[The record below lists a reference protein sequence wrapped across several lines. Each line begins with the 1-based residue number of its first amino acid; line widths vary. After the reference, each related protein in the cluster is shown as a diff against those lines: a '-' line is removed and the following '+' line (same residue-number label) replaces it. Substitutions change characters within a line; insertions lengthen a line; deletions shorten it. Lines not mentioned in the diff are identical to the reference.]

1 MKAVAAPTTTRILEP
16 LWYDEK
22 EALRLRGRGWRGV
35 LGLPDGEMA
44 GFDGAGGLGETGVGI
59 RMSKITGYCTVLY
72 MIYAQTPWSILFNAQ
87 G

>member
-1 MKAVAAPTTTRILEP
+1 MMKAVAAPTTTRILEP

-44 GFDGAGGLGETGVGI
+44 GFDGAGGLGETGVG
-59 RMSKITGYCTVLY
+59 MSKITGYCTVVA
-72 MIYAQTPWSILFNAQ
+72 MCAIL
-87 G
+87 